1 MKIFK
6 TKNLEELLLLQWTK
20 FVDYESIQKF
30 ITNNILLYA
39 SNWNTIVNM
48 KQITT
53 KKIFISKTEVKKD
66 HILFWISFEI
76 PIENKCAVGT
86 AEIYCTIE
94 GSATLAKISGNFYQ
108 TTLS

>member
-6 TKNLEELLLLQWTK
+6 IKNLEDLLLLQRTK

-39 SNWNTIVNM
+39 SNWNTIINM

-53 KKIFISKTEVKKD
+53 KKIFVSKTEVKKD
-66 HILFWISFEI
+66 HILLWISFEI

-86 AEIYCTIE
+86 IEINCALD
-94 GSATLAKISGNFYQ
+94 GLATLTKISGNFYQ

>member
-1 MKIFK
+1 MKILK
-6 TKNLEELLLLQWTK
+6 LKNFEELLLLQWTK

-39 SNWNTIVNM
+39 SNWSTIINM

-53 KKIFISKTEVKKD
+53 KKIFVSKTEVKKD

-76 PIENKCAVGT
+76 PMTNKCAVGT
-86 AEIYCTIE
+86 AEINCTLD
-94 GSATLAKISGNFYQ
+94 GTATLAKISGNFYQ